1 MANFK
6 GQSMKC
12 YVPLMTL
19 LICSILAFTSGC
31 RMTAPI
37 HAWAPPQLGSAV
49 GKQVALSGVQGPR
62 DLTGP
67 LQRQLL
73 SQAPKDPGRQLTMV
87 SMEQMVAYESRN
99 AAGSHAKIQL
109 VSALEETPNDL
120 AVASVARH
128 QGIDYVLRGEVI
140 QKRHASQQNQAD
152 PGTLNVSWRLTGL
165 DAEYPGG
172 GNPIVLDVKTARE
185 IYPDLAYVS
194 DLNEVLTQAMVRE
207 TFRLITP
214 SVDRYQIK
222 LEIPYLLPGSAKIRR
237 GNRAAREGRWGEA
250 EKLWSEVRERHP
262 TQLAA
267 LHNLALAAAA
277 GQDFSR
283 AKKLARKS
291 IRYNPSQLHKQTLV
305 WIELKQRAYH
315 QAFSLP
321 DPPEGWFLTDVP
333 SESESSEKVA
343 ADTVAKETVT
353 SETVMSDTLTPDVV
367 SAGWVSDQ

>member
-1 MANFK
+1 
-6 GQSMKC
+6 MKC

-19 LICSILAFTSGC
+19 LVCSILALTSGC
-31 RMTAPI
+31 RMAAPI

-62 DLTGP
+62 ELAGP

-73 SQAPKDPGRQLTMV
+73 SQVPKDPGRQLTMV
-87 SMEQMVAYESRN
+87 SLEEMVAYESCDP
-99 AAGSHAKIQL
+99 AGSDSKIKL
-109 VSALEETPNDL
+109 VSALDENPNDL

-165 DAEYPGG
+165 EAEYPGG
-172 GNPIVLDVKTARE
+172 GNPIILDVKSARE
-185 IYPDLAYVS
+185 LYPDLAYVS
-194 DLNEVLTQAMVRE
+194 DLNEALTQAMVRE

-214 SVDRYQIK
+214 SVDRYQVA

-250 EKLWSEVRERHP
+250 EKLWSDVRERHP

-283 AKKLARKS
+283 AKKLARKAM
-291 IRYNPSQLHKQTLV
+291 RYNPSQLHKKTLV

-315 QAFSLP
+315 QAFALP
-321 DPPEGWFLTDVP
+321 DPPEGWFLTDA
-333 SESESSEKVA
+333 SSEPVS
-343 ADTVAKETVT
+343 TE
-353 SETVMSDTLTPDVV
+353 VV
-367 SAGWVSDQ
+367 SAGWVGE

>member
-6 GQSMKC
+6 GQGMKC
-12 YVPLMTL
+12 YVPFLTL
-19 LICSILAFTSGC
+19 LCCSILASAGGC
-31 RMTAPI
+31 RVTAPI

-49 GKQVALSGVQGPR
+49 GKQVALAGVEGPR
-62 DLTGP
+62 ELTGP
-67 LQRQLL
+67 LQRKLL
-73 SQAPKDPGRQLTMV
+73 SEAPKDPGRLLSMV
-87 SMEQMVAYESRN
+87 SLEQMVANEARYPAGFDSR
-99 AAGSHAKIQL
+99 IQL
-109 VSALEETPNDL
+109 VSALEKTSNDL
-120 AVASVARH
+120 AIASVARQ

-140 QKRHASQQNQAD
+140 QKRHAFQQNQSD

-165 DAEYPGG
+165 EAGYPSGG
-172 GNPIVLDVKTARE
+172 SPIVLDVKTARE
-185 IYPDLAYVS
+185 LYPDLAYVS

-250 EKLWSEVRERHP
+250 EKLWSEVQERHP
-262 TQLAA
+262 IQLAA

-283 AKKLARKS
+283 AKKLARKV

-321 DPPEGWFLTDVP
+321 EPPEGWFLTDTP
-333 SESESSEKVA
+333 SRSITAETVA
-343 ADTVAKETVT
+343 SDTV
-353 SETVMSDTLTPDVV
+353 TPEVI
-367 SAGWVSDQ
+367 SAEWVSDQ

>member
-12 YVPLMTL
+12 YGPLLTL
-19 LICSILAFTSGC
+19 LLCGILTFVCGC

-49 GKQVALSGVQGPR
+49 NKQVALAGVQGPR
-62 DLTGP
+62 ELAKP

-73 SQAPKDPGRQLTMV
+73 GQAPKDPGRQLTMV
-87 SMEQMVAYESRN
+87 SLEEMVAYESRDHARPKN
-99 AAGSHAKIQL
+99 AIQL
-109 VSALEETPNDL
+109 VSAVEETPNDL
-120 AVASVARH
+120 VVASVARD

-140 QKRHASQQNQAD
+140 QQRHAFQSDQAD
-152 PGTLNVSWRLTGL
+152 PGTLSVSWRLTGL

-172 GNPIVLDVKTARE
+172 GNPIVLDVKTARNL
-185 IYPDLAYVS
+185 YPDLAFVS

-214 SVDRYQIK
+214 SVDRYQVK
-222 LEIPYLLPGSAKIRR
+222 LEIPYLLPGSAKVRK

-250 EKLWSEVRERHP
+250 EKLWAEVRERHP

-283 AKKLARKS
+283 ARKLARKA

-315 QAFSLP
+315 RAFGLP
-321 DPPEGWFLTDVP
+321 DPPEGWFLTDGP
-333 SESESSEKVA
+333 SEPVSTEITSQKTASA
-343 ADTVAKETVT
+343 A
-353 SETVMSDTLTPDVV
+353 L
-367 SAGWVSDQ
+367 VSDK